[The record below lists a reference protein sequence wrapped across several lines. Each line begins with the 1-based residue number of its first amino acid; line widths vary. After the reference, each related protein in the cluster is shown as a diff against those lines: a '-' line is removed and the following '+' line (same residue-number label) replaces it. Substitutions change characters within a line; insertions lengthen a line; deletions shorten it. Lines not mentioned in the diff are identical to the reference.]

1 MQVGKKMCLLVEGV
15 RRKFGPN
22 HYGPDDSQNYGDD
35 GHTVSPDQDY
45 NNHPR
50 GARLKRYQ
58 NNGVYKTNN

>member
-1 MQVGKKMCLLVEGV
+1 MLVGKKMSLFVDLVKK
-15 RRKFGPN
+15 KFGTN

-50 GARLKRYQ
+50 GARLKCYQ
-58 NNGVYKTNN
+58 NNGVYKTNH